1 MVVQP
6 GLCRTWSETLKSGF
20 LTTRLIYFVEQV
32 KIAERVQL
40 NEIPLP
46 AAPEEA
52 GTTVCLFILSYCGYT
67 SSIYAGGYIVL
78 SFHFCFMGITAAI

>member
-1 MVVQP
+1 M
-6 GLCRTWSETLKSGF
+6 
-20 LTTRLIYFVEQV
+20 

-52 GTTVCLFILSYCGYT
+52 GTPVCVFILSYCGYT
-67 SSIYAGGYIVL
+67 SGIYADGFIVS
-78 SFHFCFMGITAAI
+78 SFHFCFMGIFAAIYLWTAEHDYMRIMYTGQSR